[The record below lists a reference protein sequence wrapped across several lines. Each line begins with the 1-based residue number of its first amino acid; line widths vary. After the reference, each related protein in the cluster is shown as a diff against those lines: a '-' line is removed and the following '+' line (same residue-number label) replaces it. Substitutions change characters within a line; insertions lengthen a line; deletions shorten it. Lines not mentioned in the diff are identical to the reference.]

1 MVNNSPAMQETRV
14 RSLGREESLEKG
26 METHSRILAWS
37 IPQTEEP
44 GRLQSIGWLTV
55 PQDWVNDTTENKAQP
70 KDNYTCDRNVGSR
83 KKSSPFP
90 RWLSLWKSLSRVWPE
105 PVWLLCPWDSPDK
118 NTAVGNHSLLQESLP
133 QELPGS
139 TTLKAGS
146 LSHQGNS
153 NQQKKK
159 KRKEKKEKEKKRK
172 TNLSASI
179 RGLGSVRGERK
190 IWLVYLLS
198 RVQSA
203 ILSSPEK
210 PHGGFMD
217 IGLPLCLSWKRIC
230 LQCGRP
236 GFHPWVGKILAK
248 EEG

>member
-153 NQQKKK
+153 NQQKKRKKKKEK
-159 KRKEKKEKEKKRK
+159 KRKEKKRKEKQTCLPISEAWVPSVGSEKSGWFIC
-172 TNLSASI
+172 SAMSNRPSCLPLKNPMVVLWTLGFPCVSAGKEFAYNVGDLGSI
-179 RGLGSVRGERK
+179 PGLGRS
-190 IWLVYLLS
+190 
-198 RVQSA
+198 
-203 ILSSPEK
+203 
-210 PHGGFMD
+210 
-217 IGLPLCLSWKRIC
+217 
-230 LQCGRP
+230 
-236 GFHPWVGKILAK
+236 
-248 EEG
+248 